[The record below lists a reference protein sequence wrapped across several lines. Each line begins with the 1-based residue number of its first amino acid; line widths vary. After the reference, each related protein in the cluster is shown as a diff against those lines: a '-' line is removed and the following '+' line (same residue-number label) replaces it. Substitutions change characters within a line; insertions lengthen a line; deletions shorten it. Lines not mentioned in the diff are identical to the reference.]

1 MRIDTSAVAANFV
14 SASALFLASSLTIYN
29 VVNMSRETSLNMYF
43 LSNTTECETNFK
55 NKNWFY
61 KEG

>member
-29 VVNMSRETSLNMYF
+29 VVNMSRETSLSTRIFY
-43 LSNTTECETNFK
+43 LTPQSVRRNFK
-55 NKNWFY
+55 KQ
-61 KEG
+61 ELVL